1 MTTTGV
7 IDGYPEADYHAHPA
21 LSRSGAKTL
30 LSNPARYRWEAD
42 NHGTTKD
49 AFDVGTAAHAI
60 VLGVGLD
67 ELDVIDAA
75 DWRTNVAQ
83 AAKKA
88 SHEAGRTPILK
99 AQFDATLA
107 MAEAVLDHD
116 TARAIL
122 EREGNAEQTI
132 FWTDT
137 ADDGT
142 EVECRARIDYLT
154 TDADGL
160 PALVDL
166 KTTGKDAGPTS
177 FAKSVVDYGYD
188 LQDAFYTR
196 GFEAVT
202 EQPSSFTFIAV
213 ESAAPHFV
221 AVHTLDEA
229 FRRRG
234 HELREAAVNRFAFCT
249 ANDDWPAHGNDIH
262 ILTPPRWAA

>member
-1 MTTTGV
+1 MTELAI
-7 IDGYPEADYHAHPA
+7 IDGFPEADYHAHPA

-30 LSNPARYRWEAD
+30 LSNAARYRWEAD
-42 NHGTTKD
+42 NHGPTKD
-49 AFDVGTAAHAI
+49 AFDIGSAAHAI

-75 DWRTNVAQ
+75 DWRTKAAQ

-88 SHEAGRTPILK
+88 SHAAGRTPILK
-99 AQFDATLA
+99 AQFADTLA
-107 MAEAVLDHD
+107 MAEAVLAHP

-122 EREGNAEQTI
+122 EREGDPEQTI
-132 FWTDT
+132 FWTDQ
-137 ADDGT
+137 ADDGSD
-142 EVECRARIDYLT
+142 VECRARIDYLT
-154 TDADGL
+154 TDEEGQ

-202 EQPSSFTFIAV
+202 QQPSSFTFIAV

-234 HELREAAVNRFAFCT
+234 RELRMTALNRFAYCT

-262 ILTPPRWAA
+262 VLTPPRWAA